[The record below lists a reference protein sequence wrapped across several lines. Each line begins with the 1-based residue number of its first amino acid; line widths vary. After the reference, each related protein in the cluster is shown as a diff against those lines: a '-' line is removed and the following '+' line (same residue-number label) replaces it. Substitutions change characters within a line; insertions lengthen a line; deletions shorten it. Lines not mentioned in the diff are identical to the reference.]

1 MITGRVNAPEIDTK
15 YGWLNTNGKSYSV
28 NDFRGKIVLLDFWT
42 LGCINCQHILPDLH
56 RLEAEYPAELVVIG
70 VHSAK
75 FDNEKIH
82 NAIRKAILKFGITHP
97 VVNDAGFEVWKHYAV
112 NAWPTIVLIDP
123 AGKVIGQRAGEGIY
137 DVVKPNIDLL
147 IQDFG
152 DKINRT
158 LFSFQPEE
166 QAAGI
171 LQFPSKFITDA
182 TGAIYLSDSGNHRIL
197 KINQEG
203 KILQV
208 IGSGQRGFSNG
219 SFNEATFNEPHG
231 LALQDENLYVAD
243 AKNNAIRKVN
253 LTTNEVTTV
262 AGTGELDYYF
272 FAESLDEPVNP
283 NSPWDL
289 VLEGNTLY
297 IASAGN
303 HQILIMDLATQTV
316 RRFAGTGREA
326 LADGSLLEA
335 AFNQPSGLALQAG
348 ILYVADAEASAIRAI
363 DLNKGT
369 VQTLIGTGLFDFGD
383 VDGDADAAL
392 LQHTMGLAVYQNQLY
407 IADTYNGKIKVL
419 NLETNRV
426 QTLVAGLDEPN
437 DVKLIDTILWI
448 TDTNHHQLLKVDLT
462 TGEKFLVPVTMEAQ
476 AE

>member
-1 MITGRVNAPEIDTK
+1 MITGRVNAPEINTK
-15 YGWLNTNGKSYSV
+15 YGWLNTNGKSYTI

-42 LGCINCQHILPDLH
+42 LGCINCQHIIPDLH
-56 RLEAEYPAELVVIG
+56 RLEYEYPEELVVIG

-82 NAIRKAILKFGITHP
+82 IAIRKAILKFGIKHP
-97 VVNDAGFEVWKHYAV
+97 VVNDAGFDVWKHYAV
-112 NAWPTIVLIDP
+112 NAWPTVVLIDP

-137 DVVKPNIDLL
+137 DIVKPNIDLL

-152 DKINRT
+152 DKINRST
-158 LFSFQPEE
+158 LSFQPEE
-166 QAAGI
+166 QTPGI
-171 LQFPSKFITDA
+171 LQFPSKLIADPD
-182 TGAIYLSDSGNHRIL
+182 GNIYLSDSGNHRIL
-197 KINQEG
+197 KMNQEG

-208 IGSGQRGFSNG
+208 IGKGERGFTNG
-219 SFNEATFNEPHG
+219 SFTEATFNEPHG
-231 LALQDENLYVAD
+231 LVLQGEHLYVAD

-253 LTTNEVTTV
+253 LTTEEVITV

-272 FAESLDEPVNP
+272 FEERLDVPVNP

-289 VLEGNTLY
+289 ALDGNTLY

-303 HQILIMDLATQTV
+303 HQILKMNLETQTV

-326 LADGSLLEA
+326 LADGTLLEA
-335 AFNQPSGLALQAG
+335 AFNQPSGLTLQDG

-392 LQHTMGLAVYQNQLY
+392 LQHAMGLTIDQNQLY

-419 NLETNRV
+419 NLEKNRV
-426 QTLVAGLDEPN
+426 HTLVAGLDEPN
-437 DVKLIDTILWI
+437 DVKLIGDKMWV

-462 TGEKFLVPVTMEAQ
+462 TGEKFLVPVTMETQ
-476 AE
+476 PE